1 MCETKRSMSGAL
13 GPHTGEPQFGFVRWN
28 IGEHTMPRLVVAKK
42 CAGNFGKTIL
52 GGVIDA
58 ALFAQ
63 RDVVR
68 CGVDDQH
75 GG

>member
-42 CAGNFGKTIL
+42 FACDFGQLFSAASLTLRFSLSVMSFDAG
-52 GGVIDA
+52 
-58 ALFAQ
+58 
-63 RDVVR
+63 
-68 CGVDDQH
+68 
-75 GG
+75 